1 MFEKQEKIIN
11 MIDNHEKIKEFKRLE
26 KIIKNNKKYNELLN
40 NFNKNKD
47 KYINDNSLNKEI
59 INLRKELFKIN
70 EIKEYLKLEKE
81 IRLLTKDIS
90 NILTSIIDNH
100 TC

>member
-1 MFEKQEKIIN
+1 MFEKQEIIIN

-70 EIKEYLKLEKE
+70 EIKKYLKLEKE

>member
-1 MFEKQEKIIN
+1 MFEKQEIIIN

-70 EIKEYLKLEKE
+70 EIKDYLKLEKE

>member
-1 MFEKQEKIIN
+1 MFEKQEIIIN

-26 KIIKNNKKYNELLN
+26 KIIKNNKKYKELVN

-70 EIKEYLKLEKE
+70 EIKKYMELEKE

>member
-70 EIKEYLKLEKE
+70 EIKDYLKLEKE

>member
-1 MFEKQEKIIN
+1 MFEKQEIIIN

-81 IRLLTKDIS
+81 IRLLTKDMS

>member
-1 MFEKQEKIIN
+1 MFEKQEIIIN